1 MRSLLAFVL
10 LLLGGLMVPTAT
22 VGWWLRDT
30 VVPQSAYVDTV
41 APLAADEDVQD
52 AVAAKLV
59 RETTDSLGTLPPAVA
74 EQVEPLVR
82 RATRVVVEG
91 PAFEEAWRESN
102 RAAHR
107 QIVGALSGESDSVG
121 VRAGDT
127 VELRLGP
134 LAAAVREE
142 VDKAGI
148 PFSGAIPRTDTT
160 YPIGTTDELG
170 RAQTGFRLL
179 EDYGR
184 ALPLVAGVLIA
195 VGLVLA
201 RRRGPAL
208 AGTAVVALLGLGL
221 LWLGLGTGRSA
232 YLEELPPAVP
242 EAAGAAYYDI
252 LTADLRQL
260 MLVVTAGSVVA
271 FVAGLLGGAFGRRT

>member
-10 LLLGGLMVPTAT
+10 LLLGGLMVPAATA
-22 VGWWLRDT
+22 GWWLRDT
-30 VVPQSAYVDTV
+30 VVPQSAFVETV

-52 AVAAKLV
+52 AVATKLV

-74 EQVEPLVR
+74 DQVEPLVR
-82 RATRVVVEG
+82 RATRVVVSG

-107 QIVGALSGESDSVG
+107 QIVGALSGESESVG

-160 YPIGTTDELG
+160 YPIGSTEELG

-184 ALPLVAGVLIA
+184 ALPLLAGALIV

-208 AGTAVVALLGLGL
+208 AGTAVVALVGLGL
-221 LWLGLGTGRSA
+221 LWLGLGAGRSA
-232 YLEELPPAVP
+232 YLEELPAAVP

-271 FVAGLLGGAFGRRT
+271 FVAGLLGGAFGRRA

>member
-1 MRSLLAFVL
+1 MRSLLAVVL
-10 LLLGGLMVPTAT
+10 LLLGGLMVATAT
-22 VGWWLRDT
+22 LGWWLRDT

-82 RATRVVVEG
+82 RATRGVVEG

-271 FVAGLLGGAFGRRT
+271 FVAGLLGGAFGRRA